1 MKFNPVIFREK
12 LFAVWGKWGQQ
23 SGKEVKWEVIPS
35 KSLDWAENEG
45 TRMNDIHSWGLQGRE
60 NFGEDIKGPR
70 GAQQDMKA
78 EVNDE

>member
-1 MKFNPVIFREK
+1 MRTAIRKR
-12 LFAVWGKWGQQ
+12 G
-23 SGKEVKWEVIPS
+23 EVKGITF
-35 KSLDWAENEG
+35 KNLDWAENEG

>member
-1 MKFNPVIFREK
+1 
-12 LFAVWGKWGQQ
+12 
-23 SGKEVKWEVIPS
+23 
-35 KSLDWAENEG
+35 
-45 TRMNDIHSWGLQGRE
+45 MNDIHSWGLQGRE